1 MLCGVYAEEMSAST
15 YLPTQQ
21 QHGSRQDFPV
31 NTRKKQQ
38 DFLRKKKYSL
48 MVMKQS
54 MMKVRTSK
62 HEVYVVSDNTN
73 GSVGDRLKLNYST
86 NSDKLISSRPSGEK
100 IQSVP
105 AGQHQHH
112 QPIQEMTT
120 GSVCSDQRSPSIEPQ
135 PLSVNFQTSQSRLF
149 VRNYLK
155 IKTGSSLSDIH
166 CPPIARR
173 AQLEP
178 RTLLTAR
185 ALKDCVPSPYD
196 TEALAFRKGDTIKVT
211 EMNVSGLW
219 RGECR
224 GREGKFKFID
234 VKTHHSN
241 RGKAVPRLLV
251 NNIECW

>member
-1 MLCGVYAEEMSAST
+1 MSAST

-21 QHGSRQDFPV
+21 DGSRQEFQI

-48 MVMKQS
+48 MVMKES
-54 MMKVRTSK
+54 LMRVKTSK
-62 HEVYVVSDNTN
+62 HDVYVVSDHTN
-73 GSVGDRLKLNYST
+73 GSAGDRLRLNYGT
-86 NSDKLISSRPSGEK
+86 KSDKLISSRPSGEK
-100 IQSVP
+100 IQSGP
-105 AGQHQHH
+105 AAGQHQP
-112 QPIQEMTT
+112 PIQETT
-120 GSVCSDQRSPSIEPQ
+120 GSVWSDHDTTVPQ

-155 IKTGSSLSDIH
+155 SKTGSSGELNYGSSLHDVH
-166 CPPIARR
+166 CHPIARR

-178 RTLLTAR
+178 KTLLTAR

-211 EMNVSGLW
+211 EMNASGLW

-241 RGKAVPRLLV
+241 RGKAVHKLII
-251 NNIECW
+251 NNILVEKR

>member
-1 MLCGVYAEEMSAST
+1 
-15 YLPTQQ
+15 
-21 QHGSRQDFPV
+21 
-31 NTRKKQQ
+31 
-38 DFLRKKKYSL
+38 

-54 MMKVRTSK
+54 MMRVRASK
-62 HEVYVVSDNTN
+62 QEVYVLSDDTD
-73 GSVGDRLKLNYST
+73 SSPGDKLKLNYIT
-86 NSDKLISSRPSGEK
+86 KSDKLISSRPSGGK
-100 IQSVP
+100 IQSGP
-105 AGQHQHH
+105 AGRSQQ
-112 QPIQEMTT
+112 IQET
-120 GSVCSDQRSPSIEPQ
+120 SSNQNSPAIGEPQ

-155 IKTGSSLSDIH
+155 SKTGSSAELNYGCSLNDVH
-166 CPPIARR
+166 SRPITRR

-178 RTLLTAR
+178 KTLLTAT

-219 RGECR
+219 RGQCR

-241 RGKAVPRLLV
+241 RGKRDPEILIIAT
-251 NNIECW
+251 N

>member
-1 MLCGVYAEEMSAST
+1 
-15 YLPTQQ
+15 
-21 QHGSRQDFPV
+21 
-31 NTRKKQQ
+31 
-38 DFLRKKKYSL
+38 

-54 MMKVRTSK
+54 MLRVKTSK
-62 HEVYVVSDNTN
+62 HDVYVVSDHTN
-73 GSVGDRLKLNYST
+73 GSAGDRLQLNYGT
-86 NSDKLISSRPSGEK
+86 KSDKLISSRPSGEK
-100 IQSVP
+100 IQSGP
-105 AGQHQHH
+105 AGHHQHQ
-112 QPIQEMTT
+112 QPIQETT
-120 GSVCSDQRSPSIEPQ
+120 GSVVSSNHTEPQ

-155 IKTGSSLSDIH
+155 SKTGSSGELNYGSSLHDIH
-166 CPPIARR
+166 CRPIARR

-178 RTLLTAR
+178 KTLLTAR

-211 EMNVSGLW
+211 EMNASGLW

-241 RGKAVPRLLV
+241 RGKAVPKL
-251 NNIECW
+251 IIKSTMSS